1 MSYCFTAEYTIM
13 ELLNNSS
20 FAPFN
25 STKDLSDVT
34 WTGLIQ
40 VNFEDKVS
48 LLMWRKPGIRPGF
61 GVWGMD
67 RDVRY
72 CLGRFRGGGYREITI
87 KADWVNDR

>member
-40 VNFEDKVS
+40 VNFEDGGDDPSPLTPDKN
-48 LLMWRKPGIRPGF
+48 RG
-61 GVWGMD
+61 
-67 RDVRY
+67 RY
-72 CLGRFRGGGYREITI
+72 KCRIF
-87 KADWVNDR
+87 WP